1 MTKRIPKTGDVY
13 KCLDGSCRIAK
24 TGELVRITSVDV
36 EEEDADY
43 VTINSSREGV
53 WSYGGWA
60 RDFEFVSSEQPQ
72 FEGKHYINVKAYAEK
87 YGITLDKAHEEIQP
101 KLFEMGYSWWKN
113 SKEVFYAKASP
124 SHYIDLN
131 YCNDKE
137 ITHST
142 VRSYIHDTMTEIIIE
157 REEEVKISFSVKE
170 APIEYVE
177 LNGKQYEKAKLEQAL
192 KLVEEDHE

>member
-1 MTKRIPKTGDVY
+1 MTKRIPEVGDVY
-13 KCLDGSCRIAK
+13 KCLDGSCRVAR
-24 TGELVRITSVDV
+24 TGELVRITYVNTGYTT
-36 EEEDADY
+36 ADY
-43 VTINSSREGV
+43 TTIKSGCE
-53 WSYGGWA
+53 GGWSFA
-60 RDFEFVSSEQPQ
+60 GWPNDFEFVSSEQTK

-87 YGITLDKAHEEIQP
+87 YGITLAKAHEEIQP

-142 VRSYIHDTMTEIIIE
+142 VRSHIHDTMTEILIE
-157 REEEVKISFSVKE
+157 REETINLNFSVKE

-177 LNGKQYEKAKLEQAL
+177 FNGKQYEKAKLEQAL
-192 KLVEEDHE
+192 KLIEGDE